1 MKTLQKLSVLFL
13 SIVIFISCKQKN
25 MLVAQIEGLGNDTIL
40 VEYAP
45 ISQMH
50 NIDDFLTDTII
61 AKDNKFEYTPSIT
74 EPIMAYF
81 FPKNAAFKR
90 LNGHPFHPQQKH
102 LVLKLKPDD
111 KLSVKGRLHDYY
123 LEYYTNGSDF
133 NKDFCEVRSKHIKN
147 SSNAVQIELLIDSLK
162 NSNEDKAIINE
173 LFEKR
178 RAFDKLAGKEEL
190 KYIKSNFDKELSAY
204 YLCRQNLDTLMK
216 YHANLNDKIANGS
229 FKNTLDGQVLRF
241 KKYTLI
247 QDAEKNITKGKTAP
261 NFVLKS
267 IKGDDFELN
276 SVKNKYV
283 VLDFWGSWCGWC
295 IKGFPKMKEY
305 YSKYQSK
312 VEFIGIDCNETEEKW
327 KTSVADNGL
336 KWTQVINAE
345 SIEKDASVMYAI
357 KGYPTKIILDK
368 DKRIVD
374 VYKGETEDFYNKL
387 DELLK

>member
-1 MKTLQKLSVLFL
+1 
-13 SIVIFISCKQKN
+13 
-25 MLVAQIEGLGNDTIL
+25 MLIAEIEGLGNDTIL

-50 NIDDFLTDTII
+50 NIDELLTDTII

-102 LVLKLKPDD
+102 MVLQLKPED
-111 KLSVKGRLHDYY
+111 KLSVKGKLHLYH
-123 LEYYTNGSDF
+123 LEYLAKGSAF
-133 NKDFCEVRSKHIKN
+133 NNNYSQVRSNYIKKTTK
-147 SSNAVQIELLIDSLK
+147 AVAIELKIDSLR
-162 NSNEDKAIINE
+162 NQNGDKELINN
-173 LFEKR
+173 LFKQR
-178 RAFDKLAGKEEL
+178 RDINTQASTEQM
-190 KYIKSNFDKELSAY
+190 KYIRLNLADELSAY
-204 YLCRQNLDTLMK
+204 FLARQPLDTLAK
-216 YHANLNDKIANGS
+216 YHTKLKGEVKNGN
-229 FKNTLDGQVLRF
+229 FKNLLEGQLLRYKKF
-241 KKYTLI
+241 KLI
-247 QDAEKNITKGKTAP
+247 KESEKNIAVGKIAP

-267 IKGDDFELN
+267 INGNDFELN
-276 SVKNKYV
+276 WVNDKYI

-305 YSKYQSK
+305 YSKYHNK
-312 VEFIGIDCNETEEKW
+312 VEFIGIACNDTEKKW

-336 KWTQVINAE
+336 KWTQVINAKN
-345 SIEKDASVMYAI
+345 IENDVSVMYAV
-357 KGYPTKIILDK
+357 KGYPTKVILDK
-368 DKRIVD
+368 DKNIVD